1 MDIQGIMIASKKNIY
16 RMVMAVALLLT
27 LTACTTE
34 SWYQGA
40 KSAQAAHC
48 MKEPISE
55 YEDCMKQ
62 TEGGYDSYQ
71 EKREQLLEENQ
82 PDKED

>member
-1 MDIQGIMIASKKNIY
+1 MTNSNQNRYRIVIAAS
-16 RMVMAVALLLT
+16 LLS

-40 KSAQAAHC
+40 KSAQATHC

-62 TEGGYDSYQ
+62 TEGGYHSYQ
-71 EKREQLLEENQ
+71 EKREQLLQENQ
-82 PDKED
+82 PDNED